1 MIRKTLLFA
10 IALTAIAAL
19 VYGQDKKTPPA
30 RDKKASPT
38 QEKKAEPT
46 KITGYLIDNMC
57 AEAAQGGE
65 AEEAEGHM
73 VSCALMEACVKSGYA
88 VVSEGKT
95 YKLDEK
101 GNKLALKLLRDTRV
115 KQGLSVAVTGAIE
128 GDTVRAETLV
138 ESR

>member
-1 MIRKTLLFA
+1 MMFKTLLLAVVAFA
-10 IALTAIAAL
+10 VVAFA
-19 VYGQDKKTPPA
+19 PA
-30 RDKKASPT
+30 
-38 QEKKAEPT
+38 QEKKAGM

-57 AEAAQGGE
+57 AEASQGGE

-73 VSCALMEACVKSGYA
+73 VSCALMEACQKSGYA
-88 VVSEGKT
+88 VISEGKT

-115 KQGLSVAVTGAIE
+115 RQGLSVTATGTLD
-128 GDTVRAETLV
+128 GDTLRADTIT

>member
-1 MIRKTLLFA
+1 MMLKTFLLAAVACAAFA
-10 IALTAIAAL
+10 FA
-19 VYGQDKKTPPA
+19 PA
-30 RDKKASPT
+30 
-38 QEKKAEPT
+38 QEKKAGT

-57 AEAAQGGE
+57 AEASQGGE

-73 VSCALMEACVKSGYA
+73 VSCALMEACQKSGYA

-101 GNKLALKLLRDTRV
+101 GNKLAIKVLRDTRV
-115 KQGLSVAVTGAIE
+115 KQGLAVTVVGTLDGETLLA
-128 GDTVRAETLV
+128 DTVT